1 MEMENKEIT
10 VREATN
16 HGNNQLMV
24 GLLAIGATMAFMG
37 LVAELNLFQRLDD
50 GIIFLL
56 AVAAAIWYFG
66 GRHRYQR
73 SFTPLALLIASFV
86 VKLGSTSMEFNSLT
100 DLDDFPL
107 GITLII
113 GLIISIVIYVRSR
126 DKAVA
131 RDTRVLTQG
140 EAINRGN
147 NQLMV
152 GLMAVTFAPLILAA
166 LGEDNLV
173 DRLDDGL
180 IVLMAIIGIVWYF
193 VGRNR
198 YHHSFTPL
206 ALVLVTFIAQTGGLL
221 MELGDPL
228 GEGIDDIPLFVAF
241 TMGVILSIIIYSR
254 SRQKATLAGTPP
266 ISPMDS

>member
-1 MEMENKEIT
+1 MEMENKDIT

-16 HGNNQLMV
+16 HGNNQFMV
-24 GLLAIGATMAFMG
+24 AFLSIISAMAFLG

-56 AVAAAIWYFG
+56 GVAAAIWYFG

-73 SFTPLALLIASFV
+73 SFTPLALLIASLV
-86 VKLGSTSMEFNSLT
+86 VKVIASFMESSNPT

-107 GITLII
+107 GIALII
-113 GLIISIVIYVRSR
+113 GLIISIVMYVRSR
-126 DKAVA
+126 DKAAA
-131 RDTRVLTQG
+131 RDTRVLTLS

-152 GLMAVTFAPLILAA
+152 SLMAVTFPPLIFAA

-206 ALVLVTFIAQTGGLL
+206 ALVLVSFIAQAAGLFL
-221 MELGDPL
+221 ESGDPL
-228 GEGIDDIPLFVAF
+228 GEGIDDIVLIFAF

-254 SRQKATLAGTPP
+254 SRQTATLAETPP
-266 ISPMDS
+266 ISQIGS

>member
-1 MEMENKEIT
+1 MEMENKDIT

-24 GLLAIGATMAFMG
+24 GFLAITSVMAFMG

-86 VKLGSTSMEFNSLT
+86 VKLGSTFMESSTPT

-107 GITLII
+107 LIALFI
-113 GLIISIVIYVRSR
+113 GLIISIVMYVRSR
-126 DKAVA
+126 EKAAA
-131 RDTRVLTQG
+131 RDTRVFTLR

-152 GLMAVTFAPLILAA
+152 SLMAVTFPPLILAA

-180 IVLMAIIGIVWYF
+180 IVLMAIAGIVWYF

-198 YHHSFTPL
+198 YQHSFTPL
-206 ALVLVTFIAQTGGLL
+206 ALVLVTFIAQAGGLL

-228 GEGIDDIPLFVAF
+228 GEGIDDIALIFAF
-241 TMGVILSIIIYSR
+241 TMGLILSIIIYSR
-254 SRQKATLAGTPP
+254 SRQRASLAETPP
-266 ISPMDS
+266 MSQMGS

>member
-1 MEMENKEIT
+1 MEMENKDIT
-10 VREATN
+10 IREATN

-24 GLLAIGATMAFMG
+24 GFLAITSVMAFIG
-37 LVAELNLFQRLDD
+37 LVTELNLFQRLDD

-66 GRHRYQR
+66 GNHRYQH
-73 SFTPLALLIASFV
+73 SFTPLALLIASV
-86 VKLGSTSMEFNSLT
+86 VLKVIASFMESSTPT

-107 GITLII
+107 GIALLI
-113 GLIISIVIYVRSR
+113 GLIISIVMYVRSG

-131 RDTRVLTQG
+131 RDTRVLTLG

-147 NQLMV
+147 NQLMI
-152 GLMAVTFAPLILAA
+152 GLMALMFPPLIFAI
-166 LGEDNLV
+166 GEDVLP
-173 DRLDDGL
+173 DKIDDGL
-180 IVLMAIIGIVWYF
+180 IVILAIVGIVWYF

-206 ALVLVTFIAQTGGLL
+206 ALVLVSFIAQAGGLL
-221 MELGDPL
+221 LELGDPL
-228 GEGIDDIPLFVAF
+228 GEGIDDIPLILAF

-254 SRQKATLAGTPP
+254 SRQRASLSGTPP
-266 ISPMDS
+266 ISQMGS